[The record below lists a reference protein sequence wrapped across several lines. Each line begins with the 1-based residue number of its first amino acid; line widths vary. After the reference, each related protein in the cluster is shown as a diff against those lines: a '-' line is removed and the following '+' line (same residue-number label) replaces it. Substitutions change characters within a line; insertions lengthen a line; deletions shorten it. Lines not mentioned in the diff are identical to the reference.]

1 LQSII
6 VGVSIDEP
14 ITDPTEL
21 ASRLRLSVTRL
32 ARRLRQEAEPG
43 ITPSMLIA
51 LSSIDRAG
59 EMTIGE
65 LCAVEQVQP
74 PTMTRI
80 VAALVEAGLVTR
92 ELDPDDRR
100 VARVRATQE
109 GAKLLQRS
117 RKRKEAYLARRLRGL
132 DPSELAVLGEAADIL
147 ERLVAG
153 GSR

>member
-1 LQSII
+1 M
-6 VGVSIDEP
+6 SIDEP
-14 ITDPTEL
+14 ITDATEL

-100 VARVRATQE
+100 VARVRATRE

-132 DPSELAVLGEAADIL
+132 DPSELVVLGEAADIL

-153 GSR
+153 GPR